1 MSMRITDN
9 VAITKSTEMAADRI
23 RDIRQTG
30 LSAGTIHE
38 INQDTE
44 EDLHTVRDKSEVE
57 GAIVRTDSESGNK
70 ADQEQKKRE
79 KKEAPPGEEGG
90 ELQRRASERLL
101 NLPVSSGK
109 DAEVETK
116 RFDIRV

>member
-9 VAITKSTEMAADRI
+9 IAITRSAEMAPDRV

-30 LSAGTIHE
+30 LTAGTLNE
-38 INQDTE
+38 INRDTD
-44 EDLHTVRDKSEVE
+44 EDLRTVRDPSEVE
-57 GAIVRTDSESGNK
+57 GAIVRADSEGGNN
-70 ADQEQKKRE
+70 AGTEQQT
-79 KKEAPPGEEGG
+79 KKEAPPQEEGG
-90 ELQRRASERLL
+90 ELHRRASERLL